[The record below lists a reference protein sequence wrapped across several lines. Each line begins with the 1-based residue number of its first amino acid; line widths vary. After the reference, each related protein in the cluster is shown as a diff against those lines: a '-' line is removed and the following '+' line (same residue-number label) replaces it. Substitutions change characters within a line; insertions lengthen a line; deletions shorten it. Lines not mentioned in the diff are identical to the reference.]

1 MRHFSALANSDDKKD
16 GMISDL
22 QHRDHGEPATESQPT
37 ASASKEGKP
46 WHLTVS
52 SHLHV
57 VRVLHE
63 DLIPETSETVKE
75 RYKKP
80 HPSDKNVVL
89 GVSEDQ
95 LFKICFSVSG
105 FVCGFRRWSV
115 ESVLS
120 RLLLAVIGHR
130 TSWVKVL
137 TKKCWAE
144 QSSYRQQMCVLKTL
158 RSVQCAV

>member
-1 MRHFSALANSDDKKD
+1 MWSWWSWSWWWWGCHGLANRDDRKT
-16 GMISDL
+16 
-22 QHRDHGEPATESQPT
+22 ATESQPT
-37 ASASKEGKP
+37 ASTSKEGKS

-63 DLIPETSETVKE
+63 DLIPETSENVKE
-75 RYKKP
+75 RYRKP

-89 GVSEDQ
+89 GVFEDQ
-95 LFKICFSVSG
+95 IFKICFSVSG

-130 TSWVKVL
+130 TSWVKSFNSKVL
-137 TKKCWAE
+137 DLAIFIPTTTD
-144 QSSYRQQMCVLKTL
+144 V
-158 RSVQCAV
+158 CA

>member
-1 MRHFSALANSDDKKD
+1 MWSWWSWSWWWWGCHGLANRDDRKT
-16 GMISDL
+16 
-22 QHRDHGEPATESQPT
+22 ATEPQPT
-37 ASASKEGKP
+37 ASASKESKP

-63 DLIPETSETVKE
+63 DLIPETGETVKE
-75 RYKKP
+75 RNKKP

-89 GVSEDQ
+89 GVSVDQ

-105 FVCGFRRWSV
+105 SVCGFRRWSV

-144 QSSYRQQMCVLKTL
+144 QSSYRQQQMCVLKTL